1 MFLTTYSP
9 RLKKIQK
16 KKSFRIIKYSL
27 VTSFIVTIITVFI
40 ISGKNT
46 DSVSFDDGFYEK
58 KYAKDKSE
66 VKIEN
71 AKLIGSDGKNRPYMI
86 TAKSALKN
94 SIKKNIMTLYGV
106 EADISLEKGKW
117 ILLKTEEASYNHNK
131 KILLSQ
137 DLVKIYYNDGT
148 ILESSNIYYNISSGL
163 IKGNNGIT
171 MFGNWGVIESD
182 SFSFYI
188 NSQKLKFF
196 NNPFMKIN

>member
-27 VTSFIVTIITVFI
+27 VTSFILTIITVFI

-46 DSVSFDDGFYEK
+46 DKISFDDGFYEK

-117 ILLKTEEASYNHNK
+117 ILLKTLEASYNPNK
-131 KILLSQ
+131 KTLASQ

-163 IKGNNGIT
+163 IKGDNGIT
-171 MFGNWGVIESD
+171 MFGNWGAIESD

>member
-1 MFLTTYSP
+1 MFLTSYSP
-9 RLKKIQK
+9 RLKKIKK

-27 VTSFIVTIITVFI
+27 VTSFIVTIVSVFI

-46 DSVSFDDGFYEK
+46 DKISIDDGFYEK

-66 VKIEN
+66 LRIAN
-71 AKLIGSDGKNRPYMI
+71 AKLIGSDEKNRPYMI

-94 SIKKNIMTLYGV
+94 SIKKNIMTLYSV

-117 ILLKTEEASYNHNK
+117 ILLKTEEASYNHDK
-131 KILLSQ
+131 KTLSSQ
-137 DLVKIYYNDGT
+137 DLVKIYYNNGT
-148 ILESSNIYYNISSGL
+148 SLESSNIDYNISSGL

-171 MFGNWGVIESD
+171 MFGNWGIIKSD
-182 SFSFYI
+182 SFSFNI

>member
-1 MFLTTYSP
+1 MFLTSYSP
-9 RLKKIQK
+9 RLKKIKK

-27 VTSFIVTIITVFI
+27 VTSFIVTIVSVFI

-46 DSVSFDDGFYEK
+46 DKISFDDGFYEK

-66 VKIEN
+66 LRIAN
-71 AKLIGSDGKNRPYMI
+71 AKLIGSDEKNRPYMI

-94 SIKKNIMTLYGV
+94 SIKKNIMTLYSV

-117 ILLKTEEASYNHNK
+117 ILLKTKEASYNHDK
-131 KILLSQ
+131 KTLSSEN
-137 DLVKIYYNDGT
+137 LVKIYYNNGT
-148 ILESSNIYYNISSGL
+148 SLESTNIDYNISSGL

-171 MFGNWGVIESD
+171 MFGNWGIIKSD
-182 SFSFYI
+182 SFSFNI

>member
-27 VTSFIVTIITVFI
+27 VTSFIITIITVFI

-46 DSVSFDDGFYEK
+46 DSVSFDDTFYEK

-86 TAKSALKN
+86 TAKSAIKN
-94 SIKKNIMTLYGV
+94 SIKKNIMTLYNV

-117 ILLKTEEASYNHNK
+117 ILLKTKEASYNHNK
-131 KILLSQ
+131 KILSSQ
-137 DLVKIYYNDGT
+137 NLVKIYYNNGT
-148 ILESSNIYYNISSGL
+148 SLESSNIYYNISSGL

-171 MFGNWGVIESD
+171 MFGNWGVIESG
-182 SFSFYI
+182 SFSFNI

>member
-1 MFLTTYSP
+1 MFLTSYSP
-9 RLKKIQK
+9 RLKKIKK

-27 VTSFIVTIITVFI
+27 VTSFIVTIVSVFI

-46 DSVSFDDGFYEK
+46 DKISFDDGFYEK

-66 VKIEN
+66 LRIAN
-71 AKLIGSDGKNRPYMI
+71 AKLIGSDEKNRPYMI

-94 SIKKNIMTLYGV
+94 SIKKNIMTLYSV

-117 ILLKTEEASYNHNK
+117 ILLKTKEASYNHDK
-131 KILLSQ
+131 KTLSSEN
-137 DLVKIYYNDGT
+137 LVKIYYNNGT
-148 ILESSNIYYNISSGL
+148 SLESSNIYYNISSGL

-171 MFGNWGVIESD
+171 MFGNWGVIESG
-182 SFSFYI
+182 SFSFSI